1 MTEPTVPQE
10 SAIVEVNETT
20 EIVEVPQETTDLVKQ
35 EMPANTPEE
44 IIKETAALF
53 EALQKRAQSEMQAAT
68 DLSQEAYMNS
78 VRLAREAI
86 EQNQAVAKEQ
96 LDKAFQ
102 LVQAQTEKTWL
113 LIDAMKTRAQSEIQ
127 SAGDV
132 TRDNYLKAVRQA
144 REAIE
149 QDRAIE
155 KERIEQAV
163 QEIQKQAEK
172 NWQTIASEIES
183 IGIRLADAAKNAWNA
198 LMAHWPKS
206 DPK

>member
-1 MTEPTVPQE
+1 MTEPNVPQE
-10 SAIVEVNETT
+10 SAIVEVKETT

-53 EALQKRAQSEMQAAT
+53 EALQKRAKVEMQAAT
-68 DLSQEAYMNS
+68 ELTKETYMNS

-163 QEIQKQAEK
+163 QDIQQQAEK
-172 NWQTIASEIES
+172 NWQIIVSEMES
-183 IGIRLADAAKNAWNA
+183 SGVRLADAAKNAWNA
-198 LMAHWPKS
+198 LMAYWLKS
-206 DPK
+206 DRK

>member
-1 MTEPTVPQE
+1 MTEPNVPEE
-10 SAIVEVNETT
+10 SAIVEVKETT

-53 EALQKRAQSEMQAAT
+53 EALKKRAELEMQAAT
-68 DLSQEAYMNS
+68 ELTKEAYMNS

-86 EQNQAVAKEQ
+86 EENQAVAKEQ
-96 LDKAFQ
+96 LDQAFQ

-113 LIDAMKTRAQSEIQ
+113 LVDAMKTRAQSEIQ

-155 KERIEQAV
+155 KDRIEQAV

-172 NWQTIASEIES
+172 NWHTIVSEIES
-183 IGIRLADAAKNAWNA
+183 IGVKLADAAKNAWNA
-198 LMAHWPKS
+198 LIDRWPNS
-206 DPK
+206 DRK